1 VNRILV
7 AGIGNIFLA
16 DDGFGVE
23 VARRLLS
30 VELPAGVKVADF
42 GIRGLHLAYELA
54 DYETAILLDATPRGA
69 APGTVYVLELDP
81 ADIPAPPTV
90 EEVMERGAVLDAHG
104 MAPAE
109 VLALVSVLGGTPGR
123 VLVVGCEP
131 AELEER
137 MGLSARVE
145 AAVETALTQVHELI
159 AVELSKLEGA
169 SRVPGNTW

>member
-1 VNRILV
+1 MNSRLLV

-23 VARRLLS
+23 VARRLLGT
-30 VELPAGVKVADF
+30 ELPAGVRVADF

-69 APGTVYVLELDP
+69 EPGTIYVLELDRS
-81 ADIPAPPTV
+81 DIPAPPTAD
-90 EEVMERGAVLDAHG
+90 EVMERGAVLDAHG

-109 VLALVSVLGGTPGR
+109 MLALVRVLGGRPGR

-137 MGLSARVE
+137 MGLSDRVA
-145 AAVETALTQVHELI
+145 AAVDVAVTQVRELIEHEL
-159 AVELSKLEGA
+159 SRLEGA
-169 SRVPGNTW
+169 RT